1 MGGRGGGRGFK
12 GGGGAGGNRGGTSQ
26 NQQYVRDKREEIK
39 NFLGFYKRTD
49 SVCIDLYQPEFF
61 RRKPTWEE
69 MAIFV
74 SQQLCVTAV
83 LKSSLKDI
91 QLHPVKKHLFI
102 KFKDTVSRDLVAD
115 KLKAGVDW
123 PAFEAKVHGWAMDKP
138 VIVVRLHGVSPESTK
153 REIADV
159 MAQYG
164 EILDIDIGYISK
176 KLLPGVTNGTWTIK
190 MIWDENK
197 SLPSFV
203 FMKE

>member
-1 MGGRGGGRGFK
+1 MIKTTMGGRGGGRGFK

-74 SQQLCVTAV
+74 SQQLCVTTI

-91 QLHPVKKHLFI
+91 QLHPVHR
-102 KFKDTVSRDLVAD
+102 S
-115 KLKAGVDW
+115 
-123 PAFEAKVHGWAMDKP
+123 
-138 VIVVRLHGVSPESTK
+138 
-153 REIADV
+153 
-159 MAQYG
+159 
-164 EILDIDIGYISK
+164 
-176 KLLPGVTNGTWTIK
+176 
-190 MIWDENK
+190 
-197 SLPSFV
+197 
-203 FMKE
+203 